1 MRVHQG
7 ARRVRYLLRLWT
19 NLRQAAPINRLLA
32 SAPKGRGAAVG
43 HPLFARVY
51 ARTSLSMD
59 RAIVGYRRR
68 LSAGL
73 SGRVLELG
81 AGNGL
86 NFAHY
91 PSEVT
96 SVVAVEPE
104 PYLRQIAERQAK
116 SAALPIDVVDGVA
129 EQLALADDT
138 FDAAVVSLVLCS
150 VRDQHAALRE
160 LHRVLRPGGQLRF
173 FEHVRAETAGLQR
186 FQHVLDSTIWPSL
199 MGGCHTG
206 RDTHAAIERAAF
218 SIERL
223 ERLQVPDA
231 QLPIPTAPHII
242 GTASRA

>member
-1 MRVHQG
+1 M
-7 ARRVRYLLRLWT
+7 
-19 NLRQAAPINRLLA
+19 
-32 SAPKGRGAAVG
+32 SATVS
-43 HPLFARVY
+43 HPLFARIY

-59 RAIVGYRRR
+59 RELLDYRRR
-68 LSAGL
+68 LLHRL

-91 PSEVT
+91 PTEVT

-104 PYLRQIAERQAK
+104 PYLRQIAERQARL
-116 SAALPIDVVDGVA
+116 AAVPIEVIDGVA
-129 EQLALADDT
+129 EQLALDDGD

-160 LHRVLRPGGQLRF
+160 LYRVLRPGGQLRF
-173 FEHVRAETAGLQR
+173 FEHVRADTSGLQR

-206 RDTHAAIERAAF
+206 RDTHAAIEAAGF
-218 SIERL
+218 SIEQL
-223 ERLQVPDA
+223 ERFHLPDA
-231 QLPIPTAPHII
+231 RFPIPTAPHVI
-242 GTASRA
+242 GTARRG